1 MPYTNFTLCID
12 QILLDEDD
20 PRNEDNFEEEVF
32 ALQGI
37 SEDDDDEFGE
47 NGEVQDITMDD
58 EEIPAKQRKSKS
70 KSKKTKASS
79 PPVEEE
85 EEETWGLGKHAYYS
99 SNAGQIES
107 DDEEAQDLEEQ
118 EARRLQAKARDEMHD
133 DDFGFGENVEGDIE
147 PDDTQHA
154 PEHSEALEV
163 LVPVVKDI
171 PQDKQS
177 LLRFLE
183 RENPEAVALA
193 RDWEDTAL
201 DLVETKA
208 RVDA

>member
-1 MPYTNFTLCID
+1 M
-12 QILLDEDD
+12 LDEDD

-37 SEDDDDEFGE
+37 SEDDDDDEFGE

-58 EEIPAKQRKSKS
+58 EEIPAKQTKSKL
-70 KSKKTKASS
+70 KSKKTTKASSS